1 MQANRGTV
9 RLGRRPKGS
18 GDPRADILRAAQ
30 KEFGHRGFDRAS
42 IRAVARRARVNAA
55 LVYHYFDSKDDL
67 FTALIRSQVNPA
79 QIHPFLTEHAREEAG
94 PAIVKGFATVWDGAG
109 PESLLIVMLRS
120 ATTQP
125 AAARLLREVIVD
137 EIVEPGARRRGGRAD
152 RLRLALVGSQ
162 LLGLAIARYIL
173 KIEPIARATPS
184 ALAEHLGPA
193 VSVLLRDPSG
203 R

>member
-1 MQANRGTV
+1 MN
-9 RLGRRPKGS
+9 P
-18 GDPRADILRAAQ
+18 
-30 KEFGHRGFDRAS
+30 
-42 IRAVARRARVNAA
+42 A

-79 QIHPFLTEHAREEAG
+79 RIHSFLTEHGSEEAG
-94 PAIVKGFATVWDGAG
+94 HAIVKGFATVWDNAG
-109 PESLLIVMLRS
+109 PESVLVIMLRS

-125 AAARLLREVIVD
+125 TAARLLREVIVD

-152 RLRLALVGSQ
+152 RLRLSLVGSQ

-173 KIEPIARATPS
+173 RIEPIAQATPS
-184 ALAEHLGPA
+184 ALADHLGPA
-193 VSVLLRDPSG
+193 VSVLLADPTG